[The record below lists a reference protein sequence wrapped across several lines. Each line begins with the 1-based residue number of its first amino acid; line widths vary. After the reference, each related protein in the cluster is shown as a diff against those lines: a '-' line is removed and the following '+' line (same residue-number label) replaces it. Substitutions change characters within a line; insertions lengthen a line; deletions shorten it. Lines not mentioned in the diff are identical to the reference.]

1 MYYDLNDILTMDNK
15 DYFVAST
22 FLEGKEQYFLLIE
35 TDQKED
41 LNLDSIKVMKQ
52 SIFENKEPELLY
64 PVVDESELKKVYPKL
79 LEVMDDEE

>member
-35 TDQKED
+35 TD
-41 LNLDSIKVMKQ
+41 
-52 SIFENKEPELLY
+52 
-64 PVVDESELKKVYPKL
+64 
-79 LEVMDDEE
+79 